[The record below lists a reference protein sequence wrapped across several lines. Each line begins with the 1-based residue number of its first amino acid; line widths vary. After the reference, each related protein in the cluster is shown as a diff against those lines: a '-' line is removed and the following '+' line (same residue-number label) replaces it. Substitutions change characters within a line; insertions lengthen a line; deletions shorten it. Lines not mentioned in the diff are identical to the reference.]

1 MVGRPVEYADGTGG
15 RGWLTGVTGQK
26 MGESDSNDW
35 KLETG
40 NNSSL
45 SVFAFHGGASRSS
58 PSSIYRYSC
67 FFFVVLSHRE
77 TAYLQN
83 LRLIAGPF
91 TIQSSPPF
99 IVGHSRSPAYAYKR
113 SGNSFELQLCGI
125 AYKQS
130 IRTAMYGTSTSI
142 YVLLSLHMICISL
155 VDLLHVSLLY

>member
-1 MVGRPVEYADGTGG
+1 MTGE
-15 RGWLTGVTGQK
+15 TGQK
-26 MGESDSNDW
+26 MGESDSIDW

-40 NNSSL
+40 DNSSL
-45 SVFAFHGGASRSS
+45 SVFTFLGGAADLLQV
-58 PSSIYRYSC
+58 PFTAIL
-67 FFFVVLSHRE
+67 FFLALSHRE

-99 IVGHSRSPAYAYKR
+99 IVGHSRTHQSPACTR

-125 AYKQS
+125 AHKQS

-142 YVLLSLHMICISL
+142 YFLLRLHMICISL